1 MRRMG
6 GWGGKGLA
14 LRYCSEMQLVVTGAA
29 GFIGRAV
36 VAAALARGHRV
47 VAVTRRPGAAPAGAT
62 AVTVDLA
69 APGAFAPHLAGADAV
84 IHCAASLGGDDAAQR
99 RDTIAATVQVAD
111 AMRAAGLT
119 RLVLLGSFA
128 VYDIAA
134 LAPGAVLD
142 EQSPVCTDGA
152 ARGPYIDAKLAQEGI
167 VRDPVR
173 GLDWRILRPGLVFG
187 PGRTWFYHLGLHLHP
202 RLWVS
207 LAGAAELPLTY
218 VENCAEA
225 VVAAAE
231 APVGGMVVNVV
242 DDERRTRSEYL
253 RALAAH
259 ATPSPLVVDL
269 PWAVLRTGARAAN
282 LVGVHAGMLHPARL
296 SARCQPQRYTN
307 AEARARLAWRPRIA
321 MADAIARSVST
332 P

>member
-1 MRRMG
+1 MH
-6 GWGGKGLA
+6 
-14 LRYCSEMQLVVTGAA
+14 LVVTGAA

-47 VAVTRRPGAAPAGAT
+47 TAVVRRAGTAPAGAT
-62 AVTVDLA
+62 TVTADLA
-69 APGAFAPHLAGADAV
+69 SPGALTPHLAGVDAV
-84 IHCAASLGGDDAAQR
+84 VHCAASLGGDEAAQH
-99 RDTIAATVQVAD
+99 RDTVTATAQVAD
-111 AMRAAGLT
+111 ALRAAGLS
-119 RLVLLGSFA
+119 RLVLLSSFA

-142 EQSPVCTDGA
+142 EQSPICADGA
-152 ARGPYIDAKLAQEGI
+152 ERGPYIDAKLAQEAL
-167 VRDPVR
+167 VRDPAR

-218 VENCAEA
+218 VGNCAEA
-225 VVAAAE
+225 IVAAAE
-231 APVGGMVVNVV
+231 APEGEWVVNVV
-242 DDERRTRSEYL
+242 DDDRLTRAAYL
-253 RALAAH
+253 RALARA

-269 PWAVLRTGARAAN
+269 PWAVLRAGGRSAN

-296 SARCQPQRYTN
+296 AARCQPLRYTN
-307 AEARARLAWRPRIA
+307 AAARARLGWRPRVA
-321 MADAIARSVST
+321 MADAMARSLT
-332 P
+332 AE